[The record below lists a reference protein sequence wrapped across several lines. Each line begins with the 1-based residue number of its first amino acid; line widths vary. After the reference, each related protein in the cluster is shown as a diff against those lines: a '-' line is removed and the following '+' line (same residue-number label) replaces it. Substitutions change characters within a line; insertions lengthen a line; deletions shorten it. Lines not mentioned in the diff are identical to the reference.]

1 MGENKH
7 IQELDAFAKKYVKE
21 IKVEQP
27 SLDFTV
33 SIMKTII
40 KESKTKVFKATP
52 LISKKGWAAI
62 LVSVVG
68 ILFIPFKESEKGV
81 DYLSKIDFSFFNNIE
96 IPNLFNSIS
105 ISNTV
110 LYSILMFGLMVLVQ
124 VFYLKKYFESRL
136 N

>member
-27 SLDFTV
+27 SLDFTA
-33 SIMKTII
+33 SIMKTILI
-40 KESKTKVFKATP
+40 ESKYKVFKVSP
-52 LISKKGWAAI
+52 LISKKAWVLI
-62 LVSVVG
+62 LLSLVG
-68 ILFIPFKESEKGV
+68 IFFIPFKESEKGV
-81 DYLSKIDFSFFNNIE
+81 GYVSKIDFSFFNTIE
-96 IPNLFNSIS
+96 SLNLFNSIS
-105 ISNTV
+105 VSNTV
-110 LYSILMFGLMVLVQ
+110 LYSILIFGLMVLVQ